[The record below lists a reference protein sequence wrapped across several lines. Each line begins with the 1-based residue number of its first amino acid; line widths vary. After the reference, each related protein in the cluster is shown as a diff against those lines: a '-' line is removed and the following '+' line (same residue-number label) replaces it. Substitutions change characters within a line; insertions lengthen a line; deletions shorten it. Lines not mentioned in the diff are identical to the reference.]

1 MDNDLLFDPHR
12 VYPIKEFWAT
22 LGVSPRTGER
32 EMARGNTPVT
42 TQLSARRVGVLG
54 ADANAYVRARR
65 RVQSARA
72 MIDSNWK
79 QVGAAA
85 AAVITKV
92 GRR

>member
-1 MDNDLLFDPHR
+1 VTRHR
-12 VYPIKEFWAT
+12 QVDA
-22 LGVSPRTGER
+22 LGVGVGDQIGEDAAR

-72 MIDSNWK
+72 MIESNWK

>member
-1 MDNDLLFDPHR
+1 MDNDLLFDPHK
-12 VYPIKEFWAT
+12 VYPIREFWAT

-54 ADANAYVRARR
+54 AGANAYVRARR
-65 RVQSARA
+65 RVQSARE
-72 MIDSNWK
+72 MINSNWK

>member
-1 MDNDLLFDPHR
+1 MDNDLLFDPHK
-12 VYPIKEFWAT
+12 VYPIREFWAT

-85 AAVITKV
+85 AAVIAKV